1 MLATSRQLDGQIRR
15 ALNLRY
21 EQELLSYIRLLIDRR
36 LSLYTQ
42 LRGTNQPEDYA
53 SRGVVN
59 GM

>member
-42 LRGTNQPEDYA
+42 LRGTN
-53 SRGVVN
+53 
-59 GM
+59 